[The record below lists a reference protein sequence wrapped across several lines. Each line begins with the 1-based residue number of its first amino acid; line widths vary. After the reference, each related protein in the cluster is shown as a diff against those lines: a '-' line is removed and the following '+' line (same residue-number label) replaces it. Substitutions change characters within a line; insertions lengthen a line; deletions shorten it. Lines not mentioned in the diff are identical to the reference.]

1 LPVCSQS
8 CDQREQTPP
17 GDGDLPAHPAAPIFP
32 LMDGGDFD
40 ALVADVREHGLR
52 EPIVLDA
59 EGRR

>member
-1 LPVCSQS
+1 
-8 CDQREQTPP
+8 
-17 GDGDLPAHPAAPIFP
+17 
-32 LMDGGDFD
+32 MDGADFD